1 MAEDCR
7 NQTRCT
13 RQPYALARCRLLGLF
28 IVLSV
33 LMTSM
38 ASAQSVRFGETD
50 NLAQILL
57 PKWQRFSQDAAHRA
71 TTVVTQ
77 QTLNQFPQ
85 GLLLSSSRYPMMPEY
100 DWPTLRALYRFSRDC
115 PPLAAVSLAALPV
128 GLDKA
133 YRFEAALCN
142 GQPLS
147 AVQQRYFLTQTPLR
161 YPAGGSYADRYLRW
175 LQAQGLSAPAATLRA
190 EYAHWLSV
198 EDSAHPLHREL
209 AALAP
214 AQRDQLLS
222 GDSWVLDSR
231 QRVWLSGPVG
241 LGRLELAQWQA
252 LARQAGITLMA
263 RDTVT
268 VCPLPVG
275 ALCVLPAP
283 AWFTRSSL
291 VWGALVLCALWVLR
305 LLWLRRRAALE
316 RRFVLQLLTHELR
329 TPVASLS
336 LALEMLRAEYATLSP
351 AGQLAL
357 TRVLGDGARL
367 TRLTRTSREF
377 LSLSGRARW
386 PTQTVMLDE
395 WLEGVTE
402 KYTDLLIFDFAL
414 TAIESEPVTV
424 PTYWLGLC
432 LDNLIRN
439 ALQHGCAPITLRVQ
453 LSAKNLYLTVE
464 DSGEGPSGAIARRWP
479 WWGGACTSDMGVLA
493 RTSSSQEAG
502 MGIGLFLVRR
512 MMQRAGGRLRV
523 QRRPTRYTLEL
534 PR

>member
-7 NQTRCT
+7 DQTRWT
-13 RQPYALARCRLLGLF
+13 RWTYARARYTLPNMFWASALLGMLGLLWALSLPISALAAPAVHLGE
-28 IVLSV
+28 
-33 LMTSM
+33 
-38 ASAQSVRFGETD
+38 GD
-50 NLAQILL
+50 NLAQRLL
-57 PKWQRFSQDAAHRA
+57 PPWQQFSQRAESRA

-85 GLLLSSSRYPMMPEY
+85 GLLLSGSRYPMTSEY
-100 DWPTLRALYRFSRDC
+100 GWSALRALYRFSRDC
-115 PPLAAVSLAALPV
+115 PLTIDNASPVTLPA

-133 YRFEAALCN
+133 YRFEAALCQ

-147 AVQQRYFLTQTPLR
+147 TAQLRPFLTQAPLR

-175 LQAQGLSAPAATLRA
+175 LQVRGLAAPMATLRS
-190 EYAHWLSV
+190 EYANWLSV
-198 EDSAHPLHREL
+198 DDSAHPLHQVL

-214 AQRDQLLS
+214 AQRDLLLS
-222 GDSWVLDSR
+222 GDSWVLDSAER
-231 QRVWLSGPVG
+231 LWLSSPVG
-241 LGRLELAQWQA
+241 LKRLERAQWQA
-252 LARQAGITLMA
+252 LAHQAGITLVA
-263 RDTVT
+263 RDSVAQ
-268 VCPLPVG
+268 CPLQVG

-283 AWFTRSSL
+283 TRFNRGWL
-291 VWGALVLCALWVLR
+291 LWGALALCALWVAR
-305 LLWLRRRAALE
+305 LLWLRRRAAQE

-329 TPVASLS
+329 TPVASLA
-336 LALEMLRAEYATLSP
+336 LAFETLRDEYAALSP

-357 TRVLGDGARL
+357 GRALGDGARL
-367 TRLTRTSREF
+367 ARLTQTSREF

-386 PTQTVMLDE
+386 PTQTVLLDE

-402 KYTDLLIFDFAL
+402 KYTDLLTVDVDSA
-414 TAIESEPVTV
+414 AIESQLVTV
-424 PTYWLGLC
+424 PAYWLALC

-439 ALQHGCAPITLRVQ
+439 ALQHGRAPITLRVQ
-453 LSAKNLYLTVE
+453 LSAQRLSLTVE
-464 DSGEGPSGAIARRWP
+464 DAGEGAARAISSAT
-479 WWGGACTSDMGVLA
+479 TSHA
-493 RTSSSQEAG
+493 SG